1 MTYAPPYMAGNGIRT
16 HKNCSNFRATPRCL
30 DSTQGSTASPSL
42 FFPHRPLPFP
52 NCMADG
58 TGQQKKQY
66 LHTKHCQ
73 WTRQAYSTAARTGTG
88 SSAKLLI
95 NLCITL
101 LTTLLIAPCVIN
113 TTQATA
119 RQAWIS
125 TGLLKAFH
133 QVFNTFLAE
142 KDINLLILHRVGRLL
157 INIRLR

>member
-1 MTYAPPYMAGNGIRT
+1 M
-16 HKNCSNFRATPRCL
+16 PRCL
-30 DSTQGSTASPSL
+30 DSAQGATASPSS
-42 FFPHRPLPFP
+42 FSRIAPNSLP
-52 NCMADG
+52 NGMANG
-58 TGQQKKQY
+58 KERQGRQY

-113 TTQATA
+113 TMQATA

-125 TGLLKAFH
+125 TGLLKAFQ